1 MCCFLRSGLTEEPR
15 WVWGDGE
22 EMRCL
27 WRAIA
32 AHIYHAAVLA
42 LPLASLLKQTIWNI
56 NTIIL
61 QIYLAWWVMISPWRA
76 AMPNKHSIAV
86 WEWGYEEHHQ
96 MWSYTHTHTLSL
108 CLICCVPECIFRF
121 SLSFFEQ
128 RRSSAHWLWSVGLS
142 VEGWGK
148 NLELNELKDVVPST
162 WPCGWHQRHTHLHTH
177 SSGGIGAEPGYN
189 SQPDFILSSGNS

>member
-96 MWSYTHTHTLSL
+96 MATHTHTHCHTVSHLLCTRMHIQVLSL
-108 CLICCVPECIFRF
+108 FF
-121 SLSFFEQ
+121 SLSLNRTETLV
-128 RRSSAHWLWSVGLS
+128 RSLAVACGSVCRG
-142 VEGWGK
+142 VG
-148 NLELNELKDVVPST
+148 
-162 WPCGWHQRHTHLHTH
+162 
-177 SSGGIGAEPGYN
+177 
-189 SQPDFILSSGNS
+189 